1 MTREYENFI
10 GGQWVGPSR
19 NRRFERTNPA
29 DTSEVVGV
37 FPAMDEEEVAEV
49 VQVAKQGW
57 ARWRSTKPLDRGRV
71 LLEAAA
77 IIRKRSDEIARDLTR
92 EMGKT
97 LAEARGEVEAA
108 AKFFEY
114 YGALAREPQGDVLSD
129 RRDKAFGWT
138 RREPLGV
145 IALITP
151 WNDPLAT
158 PARKLGPALICGNSV
173 VLKPASY
180 TPITSLHLAHALQDA
195 GLPDGVVNTV
205 TGSGSVVG
213 SALAESE
220 AVAAIS
226 FTGSTLIGTSLRER
240 VAVRN
245 VRVQTEM
252 GGKNAVLV
260 LGDADLDG
268 AVEAISTAAWGQA
281 GQRCTATSRV
291 VVEETVY
298 EELLGA
304 LVKRAESVRVGPG
317 LDPESDMGPLVSR
330 EQLESVL
337 EGVEKSRAQG
347 ALVAC
352 GGELLDDDGYER
364 GHFMRPTI
372 LVDLDS
378 DNPVWQEEFFGPVL
392 AVRPTSSL
400 EDGIRLM
407 NDNRYGLSAA
417 IFTHDLRAAHQ
428 FEEEVETGLIAI
440 NLPTAAWDVHV
451 PFGGYKD
458 SGSSFKEQGSEGL
471 RFYSRTKSVVMYVGW

>member
-1 MTREYENFI
+1 MTQEYQNLI
-10 GGQWVGPSR
+10 GGEWVGSSG
-19 NRRFERTNPA
+19 NRTFERTNPA
-29 DTSEVVGV
+29 DSTEVVGV
-37 FPAMDEEEVAEV
+37 FPSMDEEEVAGAVEV
-49 VQVAKQGW
+49 AQNGSE
-57 ARWRSTKPLDRGRV
+57 RWRSTKPLDRGRV
-71 LLEAAA
+71 LLDAAA
-77 IIRKRSDEIARDLTR
+77 LIRERSDEIARDLTR

-97 LAEARGEVEAA
+97 LPEAGGEVEAA

-114 YGALAREPQGDVLSD
+114 YGGLARDPEGIVLSD
-129 RRDKAFGWT
+129 RRDQTLGWT

-173 VLKPASY
+173 ILKPASY
-180 TPITSLHLAHALQDA
+180 TPITSLHLAGALQDA
-195 GLPDGVVNTV
+195 GLPPGVVNTV
-205 TGSGSVVG
+205 TGPGAVVG
-213 SALAESE
+213 SALVQSQ

-226 FTGSTLIGTSLRER
+226 FTGSTLVGNGLREQ
-240 VAVRN
+240 VAGRRA
-245 VRVQTEM
+245 RVQTEM

-268 AVEAISTAAWGQA
+268 AIESISFAAWGQT

-298 EELLGA
+298 DDLLGA
-304 LVKRAESVRVGPG
+304 LVKRAESVQVGPG
-317 LDPESDMGPLVSR
+317 LEPATDMGPLVSR

-337 EGVEKSRAQG
+337 EGVAKSHAQG
-347 ALVAC
+347 AQIAC
-352 GGELLDDDGYER
+352 GGEPLASDGYER

-372 LVDLDS
+372 LTDLDS
-378 DNPVWQEEFFGPVL
+378 NNPAWQEEFFGPVL
-392 AVRPTSSL
+392 AVRSTSSL
-400 EDGIRLM
+400 EEGISM
-407 NDNRYGLSAA
+407 VNDNRYGLSAA

-428 FEEEVETGLIAI
+428 FEAEVETGLIAI

-471 RFYSRTKSVVMYVGW
+471 RFYSRMKSVVMHVGW